1 MRPVVTTALT
11 RRACVALGAGW
22 PLVLRAKAAPRIFHV
37 MSFDSPW
44 RWTDGQL
51 AGFREGLDDPQA
63 EVQVFQM
70 DVKRHPGDAARAER
84 GRLAREAVA
93 RWKPDLLYLSDDDAV
108 AQVGRPLAR
117 SALPIVFSGVN
128 RSLAEHDLEGAPN
141 VTGVLER
148 EHVVETLRLLKSV
161 APQIRRLA
169 VVSDRGSYWDTVIG
183 RVRERIA
190 QVDGLQ
196 LARVDRVGTFAEYRD
211 RLRACEGEADA
222 VLHLGILT
230 LADEHGATVPDWIVQ
245 RWVAEHIRLPD
256 ASFWIDRVH
265 NGTLA
270 SVTVSE
276 QEQGRAAGRL
286 ARAILHEGRSPV
298 SLPVQ
303 ATLKGH
309 PAISLP
315 RARQLGLLPSS
326 SVLLSAEVA
335 RRYAWEATTP

>member
-1 MRPVVTTALT
+1 MRSTAPSALT
-11 RRACVALGAGW
+11 RRACVALGVGW
-22 PLVLRAKAAPRIFHV
+22 PLALRAKAAPRIFHV

-63 EVQVFQM
+63 EVRVFQM
-70 DVKRHPGDAARAER
+70 DVKRHRGEAARAER

-108 AQVGRPLAR
+108 AQVARPLAG
-117 SALPIVFSGVN
+117 SALPIVFSGIN
-128 RSLAEHDLEGAPN
+128 RSLAEHDIEGAAN

-148 EHVVETLRLLKSV
+148 EHVVETLRLLKSLS
-161 APQIRRLA
+161 PQIRRLA
-169 VVSDRGSYWDTVIG
+169 VISDQGSYWDTVIG

-196 LARVDRVGTFAEYRD
+196 LARIDRVGSFAEYRD
-211 RLRACEGEADA
+211 RLRANESEVDA

-230 LADEHGATVPDWIVQ
+230 LADERGTTVPDWMVQ
-245 RWVAEHIRLPD
+245 RWVVENIRLPD

-276 QEQGRAAGRL
+276 HEQGLAAGRL
-286 ARAILHEGRSPV
+286 ARAILHDGRTPI
-298 SLPVQ
+298 SLPMQ
-303 ATLKGH
+303 ATSKGH
-309 PAISLP
+309 PAISLA
-315 RARQLGLLPSS
+315 RARQLGLMPSS
-326 SVLLSAEVA
+326 SLLLSSEVV
-335 RRYAWEATTP
+335 RRYAWEATNP